1 MALCVPGPMIPPR
14 EEPPGEQAVTMADEE
29 IVEVEDL
36 EEGFE
41 EVETELDDA
50 DIDVED
56 LDEDV
61 LEEDDEFAG
70 LSDDDEIA
78 DLEDEEE
85 EAEEDAEAPAGGRR
99 PAAVVVE
106 DEDEDEDLVTPDDV
120 EADLDTIL
128 KDRLVS
134 AEEASED
141 DDDDAELA
149 DDPRTDPGDR
159 LQPKRADELLCNHCF
174 LLVRTRAPGC
184 PMGDDACP
192 IFT

>member
-1 MALCVPGPMIPPR
+1 
-14 EEPPGEQAVTMADEE
+14 MADDDDVMEATGDE
-29 IVEVEDL
+29 LEDGD
-36 EEGFE
+36 EFE
-41 EVETELDDA
+41 EELDEA
-50 DIDVED
+50 EIDPDE
-56 LDEDV
+56 LDEDE
-61 LEEDDEFAG
+61 LEEADEFEDEDDEFTED
-70 LSDDDEIA
+70 SDESESDEA
-78 DLEDEEE
+78 EE
-85 EAEEDAEAPAGGRR
+85 EAETPSSRR
-99 PAAVVVE
+99 TTATTTTTAE
-106 DEDEDEDLVTPDDV
+106 DEDEDDDLLTPDDV

-134 AEEASED
+134 AEEAADED
-141 DDDDAELA
+141 DEEADLA

>member
-85 EAEEDAEAPAGGRR
+85 EAEEEAEAPAGGRR
-99 PAAVVVE
+99 PAAVVE

-128 KDRLVS
+128 KDRMV
-134 AEEASED
+134 A
-141 DDDDAELA
+141 A
-149 DDPRTDPGDR
+149 DDEPDEDEEELEVDDRGDPVDR
-159 LQPKRADELLCNHCF
+159 IQPKRPGEFVCQSCF
-174 LLVRTRAPGC
+174 LVKHPTQLA
-184 PMGDDACP
+184 DADLQLCADCV
-192 IFT
+192 